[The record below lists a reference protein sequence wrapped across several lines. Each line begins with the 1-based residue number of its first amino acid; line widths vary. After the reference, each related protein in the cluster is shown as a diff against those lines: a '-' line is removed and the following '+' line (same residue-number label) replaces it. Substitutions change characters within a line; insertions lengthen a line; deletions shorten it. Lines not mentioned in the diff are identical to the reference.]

1 MYMGDIVNYIKR
13 HQEGIEVNTE
23 NGSKI
28 LNTSLKKYINKLCM
42 KNLSTYDGRREA
54 LSMLLGENN
63 NIPIYVDKEIIL
75 YPVKSIRVYNTV
87 FVNFNEVLSV
97 KMMGIG
103 YTKFI
108 FTNLSEIKL
117 EVSIHKVRKQH
128 ARIQKI
134 LEYLN
139 D

>member
-1 MYMGDIVNYIKR
+1 MR
-13 HQEGIEVNTE
+13 
-23 NGSKI
+23 
-28 LNTSLKKYINKLCM
+28 
-42 KNLSTYDGRREA
+42 NLSTYDGRREA
-54 LSMLLGENN
+54 LSILLGENN
-63 NIPIYVDKEIIL
+63 NIPIYVDKELFL
-75 YPVKSIRVYNTV
+75 YPVKSIRVYDTV

-97 KMMGIG
+97 KMVGIG

-128 ARIQKI
+128 ARIEKV
-134 LEYLN
+134 LEYLS